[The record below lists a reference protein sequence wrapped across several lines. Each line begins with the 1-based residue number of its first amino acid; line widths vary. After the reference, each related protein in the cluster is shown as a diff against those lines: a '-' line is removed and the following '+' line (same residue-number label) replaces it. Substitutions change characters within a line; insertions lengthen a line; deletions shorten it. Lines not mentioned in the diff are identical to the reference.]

1 MNALDALITALRRL
15 PGVGKRA
22 AQKMAL
28 QLLLDRE
35 NALVPLQNALSDADS
50 QIKTCGQCGNLDV
63 VDPCPLCSE
72 ESRDNGLLC
81 IVPHVSDLWALERT
95 KLLRGRYHVLGG
107 LLSAVN
113 GVGPE
118 HLRITPLVSRLHNNP
133 DIREIIFAL
142 PASVEGQSTAHHLTE
157 TLRAYASPDV
167 KMTRLAHGMP
177 MGGLLET
184 MDEGT
189 LALALS
195 GRSAV

>member
-1 MNALDALITALRRL
+1 MNALETLVTALRRL

-35 NALVPLQNALSDADS
+35 NALAPLQQALADADA
-50 QIKTCGQCGNLDV
+50 QIRTCSTCGNLDV
-63 VDPCPLCSE
+63 TDPCSLCSD
-72 ESRDNGLLC
+72 ESRDDTLIC
-81 IVPHVSDLWALERT
+81 VVPHVSDLWALERT

-107 LLSAVN
+107 LLSAIN

-118 HLRITPLVSRLHNNP
+118 HLRVSQLVARLQNGTPL
-133 DIREIIFAL
+133 REIIFAL

-157 TLRAYASPDV
+157 TLRPYLTSEV
-167 KMTRLAHGMP
+167 KFSRLSHGLP
-177 MGGLLET
+177 LGGHLET

-195 GRSAV
+195 GRSSI